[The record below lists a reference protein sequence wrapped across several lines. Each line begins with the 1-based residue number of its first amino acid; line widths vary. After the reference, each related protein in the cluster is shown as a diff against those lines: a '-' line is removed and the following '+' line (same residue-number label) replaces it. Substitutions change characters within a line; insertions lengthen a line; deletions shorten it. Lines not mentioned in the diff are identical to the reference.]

1 MASEIVD
8 EDSSQSSE
16 DRLMPAGNRLF
27 TSFDYYDYG
36 QTGLGNQGLQNQD
49 FANQGLANQGLGNQG
64 LQNQG
69 FSNQGQTGLGNQGLA
84 NQGLAYQGLANQG
97 LGNQGRNQGLAY
109 QVLGNQGLGNQGLA
123 NQGLGNQ
130 GLGNQGLLNQ
140 GLGYQSLQ
148 GLLGNTRLV
157 NQNQLQN
164 QNRLAQ
170 NGLHNQQQ
178 KPVVQNRLNYVDYG
192 NYDYGGPL
200 IYNTVGAY
208 GGASCREDQVNI
220 GVLTATVAGIG
231 LMFYTLLT
239 KIQANGG
246 RYLMPPSLFS
256 IDAFD
261 RIYES
266 K

>member
-8 EDSSQSSE
+8 EDNSQSSE
-16 DRLMPAGNRLF
+16 DRVMPAGNSLF

-36 QTGLGNQGLQNQD
+36 QTGLGNQGLQNQ
-49 FANQGLANQGLGNQG
+49 G
-64 LQNQG
+64 
-69 FSNQGQTGLGNQGLA
+69 
-84 NQGLAYQGLANQG
+84 
-97 LGNQGRNQGLAY
+97 
-109 QVLGNQGLGNQGLA
+109 LGNQGLGNQGLG

-130 GLGNQGLLNQ
+130 GLGNQGLLNQGLANQGLLNQGLLNQ

-148 GLLGNTRLV
+148 GLLGNPRLV

-164 QNRLAQ
+164 AKLLKNQNILAQ
-170 NGLHNQQQ
+170 NGLLNQQQ
-178 KPVVQNRLNYVDYG
+178 PVVQNRHNYVDYG

-200 IYNTVGAY
+200 IYSTLGAY
-208 GGASCREDQVNI
+208 GGSYCREDQVNI
-220 GVLTATVAGIG
+220 GVLVATVAGIG

-256 IDAFD
+256 IDVFD

>member
-16 DRLMPAGNRLF
+16 DRLMPDGNSLF

-36 QTGLGNQGLQNQD
+36 QTGLGNQGL
-49 FANQGLANQGLGNQG
+49 ANQG
-64 LQNQG
+64 
-69 FSNQGQTGLGNQGLA
+69 
-84 NQGLAYQGLANQG
+84 
-97 LGNQGRNQGLAY
+97 
-109 QVLGNQGLGNQGLA
+109 LGNQGLGNQGLGNQALA
-123 NQGLGNQ
+123 NQGLANQ
-130 GLGNQGLLNQ
+130 GLANQGLANQGLANQGLLNQ

-164 QNRLAQ
+164 AKLLKNQNILAQ
-170 NGLHNQQQ
+170 NGLLNQQQ
-178 KPVVQNRLNYVDYG
+178 PVVQNRLNYVDYG

-200 IYNTVGAY
+200 IYTVGAY
-208 GGASCREDQVNI
+208 GGSYCREDRVNI
-220 GVLTATVAGIG
+220 GVLVATVAGIG

-239 KIQANGG
+239 KIQKNGG
-246 RYLMPPSLFS
+246 RHLSPPSLFS

-261 RIYES
+261 RIYEC

>member
-1 MASEIVD
+1 MASEIVE

-16 DRLMPAGNRLF
+16 DRLMPDGNSLYN
-27 TSFDYYDYG
+27 SFDYYDYG
-36 QTGLGNQGLQNQD
+36 QTGLGNQGLQNQG
-49 FANQGLANQGLGNQG
+49 FVNQGLVNQGLVNQGLG
-64 LQNQG
+64 
-69 FSNQGQTGLGNQGLA
+69 
-84 NQGLAYQGLANQG
+84 
-97 LGNQGRNQGLAY
+97 
-109 QVLGNQGLGNQGLA
+109 

-164 QNRLAQ
+164 AKLLKKQNILAQ
-170 NGLHNQQQ
+170 NGLLNQQQ
-178 KPVVQNRLNYVDYG
+178 QPLVQNRLNYVDYG

-200 IYNTVGAY
+200 IYTVGAY
-208 GGASCREDQVNI
+208 GGSYCREDQVNI
-220 GVLTATVAGIG
+220 GVLVATVAGIG

-246 RYLMPPSLFS
+246 RYLRPPSLVS